1 MTIESEILKL
11 IERTIDAKL
20 AELDKAEKPKAE
32 KPKATKSKPKAPP
45 ADNVEKLNQ
54 HTVEDC
60 QKLARE
66 KMQAGVDKK
75 DVKAAIDPDGRT
87 LAGLTDDEIQA
98 AYLRIKALGV

>member
-11 IERTIDAKL
+11 IEKTIDAKL
-20 AELDKAEKPKAE
+20 AELSKTEKPKAKTE
-32 KPKATKSKPKAPP
+32 KPKAPP